1 MNLRYI
7 EAADDLFDVE
17 HNPALEQLY
26 AGILQQIPGEDSERE
41 GIIKTPKRAAAAMQ
55 FLTQG
60 YEQDPAE
67 LIKSAL
73 FEADEFQDMVIVRD
87 IEFYSLCE
95 HHILPFYGRCHVAYI
110 PSGKIVGLS
119 KIPRLVEVYAR
130 RLQVQE
136 RLTHQVAQT
145 LNDVLQPRGVAA
157 VMEAQHMCMMVR
169 GVEKQHSRTV
179 TSAVFGEF
187 HEDRGTR
194 AELMDLLQMHSG

>member
-1 MNLRYI
+1 MNLRYV
-7 EAADDLFDVE
+7 EADDDLFDVE
-17 HNPALEQLY
+17 YNPALEQLY

-73 FEADEFQDMVIVRD
+73 FESDEFQDMVIVRD